1 MEVEIMSKMKAFY
14 HEEISQMTEQE
25 MGEEMIPAI
34 PQVFILW
41 CSEHP
46 NTERHVM
53 GVYSD
58 EASAHLDKQSY
69 IAGDMLAHY
78 YDRFKYEVQAY
89 EVMQAYDAMKGAA

>member
-1 MEVEIMSKMKAFY
+1 MGKMKAFY

-25 MGEEMIPAI
+25 MGEEMIP
-34 PQVFILW
+34 QVFILW
-41 CSEHP
+41 CSEYP

-53 GVYSD
+53 GVYPD

-69 IAGDMLAHY
+69 IAADLLAHY

>member
-1 MEVEIMSKMKAFY
+1 MSKMKAFY
-14 HEEISQMTEQE
+14 HEEISQQTEQE
-25 MGEEMIPAI
+25 MGCPDL

-41 CSEHP
+41 CSEYP

-89 EVMQAYDAMKGAA
+89 EVMQAYDAMRGTK

>member
-1 MEVEIMSKMKAFY
+1 MGKMKAFY
-14 HEEISQMTEQE
+14 HEEISQQTEAE
-25 MGEEMIPAI
+25 MGAPDL

-46 NTERHVM
+46 DTERHVM
-53 GVYSD
+53 GVYPD

-89 EVMQAYDAMKGAA
+89 EVMQAYDAMKGTTA

>member
-1 MEVEIMSKMKAFY
+1 MSKMKAYY
-14 HEEISQMTEQE
+14 HEEISQQTEQE
-25 MGEEMIPAI
+25 MGCPDL

-41 CSEHP
+41 CSEYP

-89 EVMQAYDAMKGAA
+89 EVMQAYDAMRGAK

>member
-1 MEVEIMSKMKAFY
+1 MSKMKAFY
-14 HEEISQMTEQE
+14 HEEISQMTEDE
-25 MGEEMIPAI
+25 MGCPDL

-58 EASAHLDKQSY
+58 EASAHLDRLSY
-69 IAGDMLAHY
+69 IAGDQLSDY
-78 YDRFKYEVQAY
+78 NERFKYEVQGY
-89 EVMQAYDAMKGAA
+89 EVMHAYDVMRGSAA

>member
-1 MEVEIMSKMKAFY
+1 MSKMKAFY
-14 HEEISQMTEQE
+14 HDELMAQTEAE
-25 MGEEMIPAI
+25 MGAPDL

-41 CSEHP
+41 CSEYP

-89 EVMQAYDAMKGAA
+89 EVMQAYDAMRGTK

>member
-1 MEVEIMSKMKAFY
+1 MGKLKAFY
-14 HEEISQMTEQE
+14 HEEISQQTEQE
-25 MGEEMIPAI
+25 MGCPDL

-41 CSEHP
+41 CSEYP

-89 EVMQAYDAMKGAA
+89 EVMQAYDAMRGTK

>member
-1 MEVEIMSKMKAFY
+1 MSKMKAFY
-14 HEEISQMTEQE
+14 HEEISQQTEAE
-25 MGEEMIPAI
+25 MGCPDL

-41 CSEHP
+41 CSEYP

-89 EVMQAYDAMKGAA
+89 EVMQAYDAMRGTK

>member
-1 MEVEIMSKMKAFY
+1 MSKMKAFY
-14 HEEISQMTEQE
+14 HEEISQMTEEE
-25 MGEEMIPAI
+25 MGKEMI

-58 EASAHLDKQSY
+58 EASAHFDKQSY
-69 IAGDMLAHY
+69 IAGDLLAHY

-89 EVMQAYDAMKGAA
+89 ELQGGLVA